1 MRKRGVLLRLVA
13 SSVCALALT
22 ACGSNDEPR
31 TRLLD
36 GSPAVAPSVSLDGVD
51 EPAIAANVA
60 VIPRRQLASS
70 SAELECLRRSDDEGV
85 GPLVV
90 SVGTYATSVTFRA
103 ASSRALIGCD
113 GVTAGRESARHWCG
127 RAFGLLRHGRL
138 RDPRLDLACDGADGR
153 PVAFA
158 WVEPG
163 PRTHTSRSWSEA
175 RSRSTTLRAGFQ
187 CASSRLTSTSVAR
200 ARPLSSRNTTVQD
213 ISFGG
218 IDPSPRL
225 RVSGSHVEPRW

>member
-163 PRTHTSRSWSEA
+163 PRTAYVAVVERGYVEVYDVAGGLPVRVVTTDVDVSRSSASFAVSEHDSA
-175 RSRSTTLRAGFQ
+175 GHLVRRYRSEPTVAG
-187 CASSRLTSTSVAR
+187 
-200 ARPLSSRNTTVQD
+200 
-213 ISFGG
+213 
-218 IDPSPRL
+218 
-225 RVSGSHVEPRW
+225 